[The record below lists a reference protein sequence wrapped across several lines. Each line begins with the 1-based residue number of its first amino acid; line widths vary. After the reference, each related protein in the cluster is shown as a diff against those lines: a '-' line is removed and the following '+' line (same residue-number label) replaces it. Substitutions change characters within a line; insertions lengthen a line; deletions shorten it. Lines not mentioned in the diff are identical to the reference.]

1 MKNMYTLNNLNS
13 SQRRKIFIKKKDL
26 NFVGFPKINFPFLQ
40 QQKSNVNILKDTKII
55 NKYQNLSKLKNNSSG
70 NLKYIDKISKFKSTS
85 GNQLYNLMP
94 ENKNSTENI
103 AKNQNNNFIENL
115 NNIPN
120 YISLLDIWT
129 EFNISEPYK
138 NYFNII
144 LNKLSDE
151 EKEELCLKELKE
163 LSEIKNNIFS
173 LIKEIN
179 LRKEILTKLFKL
191 NNLLNR
197 DLENESNSPDNMTL
211 KEISEQIVN
220 LRMHSINICF
230 KMKKIKNKIYEGYL
244 YGKYDLDVISKTY
257 GFDKDYIIKMKEEMK
272 FLKTGKIGL
281 FFNIGKSPDPFL
293 IKASENINNSNNDS
307 SFYFIPMTKEVNDSI
322 KECNYFIYQELIYYQ
337 TNKNRLNNFMNYQNE
352 NIGKRNNIREHYNE
366 SISEKDIN
374 DKNYI
379 SNMLLNHENIKN
391 QNIKSINNRKLSS
404 DSLSKINRKEKD
416 ESILFEENRIN
427 MNDILEERINNKSN
441 LKRKN
446 SISKNSEKKQER
458 LSDSAISKISYYV
471 SNPTKRGKESNK
483 NFNVIIYEGYI
494 HYFEDNYFK
503 EYYNLI
509 PEQEIKMF
517 SLQNHLSSKMLNGIT
532 PFLLLV
538 KDENNKDSKN
548 LENIFGICAFNYAK
562 INNKLKIR
570 INHISALVDF
580 HYNDYVDNLRSILH
594 SILNFIINEFCFDE
608 ISIEYSKKDLN
619 EEIYNIFK
627 ELDFFKKSISI
638 SKNQIKSNGGEDS
651 SNNGQIK
658 LNYLIYK
665 NKFELDDSD
674 RKSISSI
681 YGNNLFHIFNSIL
694 LCNSGKESNLNI
706 FNGIEM
712 IPKEIEDI
720 KELKYK
726 DSELYINLS
735 LIENLFQS
743 NKKTNISKLYNRIT
757 SLDELMKIF
766 LSYKIDKNEIPLSAA
781 ENRFNVVGF
790 VLNKLI
796 NNILINSSKLI
807 NNYNFFTS
815 DSFFDE
821 SSGIYYNFIKSNYI
835 YELYDDK
842 RHFSFYIY
850 NISNFSMFFIK
861 FENQEIEKEILKGKN
876 LYSQV
881 NDIFKT
887 LISKNKINILKNKTL
902 WIPCFHSFKHL
913 KCLINNTFFTVHE
926 YILMSNKIINTY
938 ERRKK
943 EKFYEAL
950 FHSGLNSFLIEPQI
964 KKDIIID
971 NNFIIG
977 IINNANYFNKITI
990 NKNTINNITN
1000 DNKDKIISTYSSE
1013 NKLEFVN
1020 NKENE
1025 HDSILQNQQNDKDI
1039 NANSSE
1045 EFPNIIFLNY
1055 IRNCD
1060 FIKSF

>member
-1 MKNMYTLNNLNS
+1 
-13 SQRRKIFIKKKDL
+13 
-26 NFVGFPKINFPFLQ
+26 
-40 QQKSNVNILKDTKII
+40 
-55 NKYQNLSKLKNNSSG
+55 
-70 NLKYIDKISKFKSTS
+70 
-85 GNQLYNLMP
+85 
-94 ENKNSTENI
+94 
-103 AKNQNNNFIENL
+103 
-115 NNIPN
+115 
-120 YISLLDIWT
+120 
-129 EFNISEPYK
+129 
-138 NYFNII
+138 
-144 LNKLSDE
+144 
-151 EKEELCLKELKE
+151 
-163 LSEIKNNIFS
+163 
-173 LIKEIN
+173 
-179 LRKEILTKLFKL
+179 
-191 NNLLNR
+191 
-197 DLENESNSPDNMTL
+197 
-211 KEISEQIVN
+211 
-220 LRMHSINICF
+220 
-230 KMKKIKNKIYEGYL
+230 
-244 YGKYDLDVISKTY
+244 
-257 GFDKDYIIKMKEEMK
+257 
-272 FLKTGKIGL
+272 
-281 FFNIGKSPDPFL
+281 
-293 IKASENINNSNNDS
+293 
-307 SFYFIPMTKEVNDSI
+307 
-322 KECNYFIYQELIYYQ
+322 
-337 TNKNRLNNFMNYQNE
+337 
-352 NIGKRNNIREHYNE
+352 
-366 SISEKDIN
+366 
-374 DKNYI
+374 
-379 SNMLLNHENIKN
+379 
-391 QNIKSINNRKLSS
+391 
-404 DSLSKINRKEKD
+404 
-416 ESILFEENRIN
+416 
-427 MNDILEERINNKSN
+427 
-441 LKRKN
+441 
-446 SISKNSEKKQER
+446 
-458 LSDSAISKISYYV
+458 
-471 SNPTKRGKESNK
+471 
-483 NFNVIIYEGYI
+483 
-494 HYFEDNYFK
+494 
-503 EYYNLI
+503 
-509 PEQEIKMF
+509 
-517 SLQNHLSSKMLNGIT
+517 
-532 PFLLLV
+532 
-538 KDENNKDSKN
+538 
-548 LENIFGICAFNYAK
+548 
-562 INNKLKIR
+562 
-570 INHISALVDF
+570 
-580 HYNDYVDNLRSILH
+580 
-594 SILNFIINEFCFDE
+594 
-608 ISIEYSKKDLN
+608 
-619 EEIYNIFK
+619 
-627 ELDFFKKSISI
+627 
-638 SKNQIKSNGGEDS
+638 
-651 SNNGQIK
+651 
-658 LNYLIYK
+658 
-665 NKFELDDSD
+665 
-674 RKSISSI
+674 
-681 YGNNLFHIFNSIL
+681 
-694 LCNSGKESNLNI
+694 
-706 FNGIEM
+706 M

-743 NKKTNISKLYNRIT
+743 NKKTNISKLYNRIS

-1045 EFPNIIFLNY
+1045 EFPNIIFINY

>member
-1 MKNMYTLNNLNS
+1 MKNMYTINNLNES
-13 SQRRKIFIKKKDL
+13 SKRRKIFIKKKDS
-26 NFVGFPKINFPFLQ
+26 NFAGFPKINFPFIQ
-40 QQKSNVNILKDTKII
+40 HQKSNINILKDTKII

-70 NLKYIDKISKFKSTS
+70 NLKYIEKISKFKSSS
-85 GNQLYNLMP
+85 GKQLYNLMP

-103 AKNQNNNFIENL
+103 IKNQNKNFLENL
-115 NNIPN
+115 NNISN
-120 YISLLDIWT
+120 YNSLTAIWG
-129 EFNISEPYK
+129 EFNISESYK

-144 LNKLSDE
+144 LNKLSE
-151 EKEELCLKELKE
+151 EEREELCLKEFKE

-173 LIKEIN
+173 LVKEIN
-179 LRKEILTKLFKL
+179 LRKEILTKLFQL
-191 NNLLNR
+191 NNLLNQ
-197 DLENESNSPDNMTL
+197 DLENKSNSPDKMAL

-244 YGKYDLDVISKTY
+244 YGKYDLDIISNTF

-272 FLKTGKIGL
+272 FLKTGKIGQ
-281 FFNIGKSPDPFL
+281 FFNIGMSPDPFL
-293 IKASENINNSNNDS
+293 IKTSENLNNSNDKS
-307 SFYFIPMTKEVNDSI
+307 SFYLIPMTKEVNDSI

-337 TNKNRLNNFMNYQNE
+337 TNKNRLNNNSNYQNE
-352 NIGKRNNIREHYNE
+352 NFEKRKIIHENYNE

-379 SNMLLNHENIKN
+379 SNILFNHENIKN
-391 QNIKSINNRKLSS
+391 QNIKSINNLKHSS
-404 DSLSKINRKEKD
+404 DSLSKLNRKEKD
-416 ESILFEENRIN
+416 ESLLFEENRIN
-427 MNDILEERINNKSN
+427 MNDILEERINKSN

-446 SISKNSEKKQER
+446 SISMNSEKKQER
-458 LSDSAISKISYYV
+458 LTDSAISKISYYA
-471 SNPTKRGKESNK
+471 SNPTKRGKQSK
-483 NFNVIIYEGYI
+483 KKLNVIIYEGYI
-494 HYFEDNYFK
+494 HHFEDNYFK
-503 EYYNLI
+503 EYFNLI

-517 SLQNHLSSKMLNGIT
+517 GLQNHLSSRILNGIT
-532 PFLLLV
+532 PFVLLV
-538 KDENNKDSKN
+538 KDKNNNNKDTKN
-548 LENIFGICAFNYAK
+548 LKNIFGICAFNYVK

-570 INHISALVDF
+570 IDHISALVDF
-580 HYNDYVDNLRSILH
+580 HYNDYVDNLRRILH
-594 SILNFIINEFCFDE
+594 SLLNFIINEFIFDE

-619 EEIYNIFK
+619 EEIYIIFK
-627 ELDFFKKSISI
+627 ELDFFKKSITI

-665 NKFELDDSD
+665 NKIEIDDSA
-674 RKSISSI
+674 RKSISSL

-694 LCNSGKESNLNI
+694 LCNSGKESNINI
-706 FNGIEM
+706 FNGIDM
-712 IPKEIEDI
+712 ISKEIEDI

-726 DSELYINLS
+726 YSELYINLS
-735 LIENLFQS
+735 AIENLFQS
-743 NKKTNISKLYNRIT
+743 NKKNNISKLYNRIS

-781 ENRFNVVGF
+781 ENRFNIVGF

-821 SSGIYYNFIKSNYI
+821 NSGIYYNFIKSNNI

-842 RHFSFYIY
+842 RQLYFYTF
-850 NISNFSMFFIK
+850 NISNFSMLFIK
-861 FENQEIEKEILKGKN
+861 FENQEIEKGVLNGKN
-876 LYSQV
+876 LYIQV

-887 LISKNKINILKNKTL
+887 LISKNKINILKNKTI
-902 WIPCFHSFKHL
+902 WIPCFRSFKHL

-938 ERRKK
+938 ERKK
-943 EKFYEAL
+943 KDKFYEIL
-950 FHSGLNSFLIEPQI
+950 FHSGLNSFLIEPQVN
-964 KKDIIID
+964 KDIIID
-971 NNFIIG
+971 NNFMIG
-977 IINNANYFNKITI
+977 IINNTNYFNKISI
-990 NKNTINNITN
+990 NKNNITN

-1025 HDSILQNQQNDKDI
+1025 HDSILLNQQNDKDI
-1039 NANSSE
+1039 NPNSSE

-1055 IRNCD
+1055 IKNSD
-1060 FIKSF
+1060 FITNF